1 MRITTLLSAATF
13 LASVCTAFADAPTI
27 SELIELSGV
36 ATGPSEY
43 NEEGYRQ
50 LAALI
55 QAANIPTPT
64 APEVRSEDII
74 LERMTNGERLAKGLP
89 LKAPIRRRSRSSLN
103 RLNPRVIPQAIAS
116 PAPRQTVTGF
126 LGFKDAAGQKVGY
139 VRNTMVNN
147 AQAAFTISQSQ
158 AVKVSITF
166 DSSESLPLRLRVSL
180 LNPPPVAGF
189 SLLALIQGRDN
200 LDQDLSPGTFEY
212 VYLGGG
218 VLPGSGPGSTGVSGQ
233 NTYTAATGVGRISQ
247 TDVWT
252 FDQDSSRVFPSWVNT
267 DGSVQTFAFYTQGN
281 AVYGLM
287 NAVAFAAKYPSPI
300 KGPYFL
306 YIEPESVVY

>member
-89 LKAPIRRRSRSSLN
+89 LKAPIRRRSRLSLN
-103 RLNPRVIPQAIAS
+103 RRTFRSSISWQRKPDFGRPVNPRVIPQAIAS

-166 DSSESLPLRLRVSL
+166 DSSESLPSRLRVSL
-180 LNPPPVAGF
+180 LVSHTFCCRFAFCVDCAIPESTTGGWV
-189 SLLALIQGRDN
+189 LIVGPD
-200 LDQDLSPGTFEY
+200 S
-212 VYLGGG
+212 
-218 VLPGSGPGSTGVSGQ
+218 GSGQSRSGPVPW
-233 NTYTAATGVGRISQ
+233 YFRICLLRRRC
-247 TDVWT
+247 T
-252 FDQDSSRVFPSWVNT
+252 SWVW
-267 DGSVQTFAFYTQGN
+267 VPILHLRHFVN
-281 AVYGLM
+281 AY
-287 NAVAFAAKYPSPI
+287 A
-300 KGPYFL
+300 
-306 YIEPESVVY
+306 